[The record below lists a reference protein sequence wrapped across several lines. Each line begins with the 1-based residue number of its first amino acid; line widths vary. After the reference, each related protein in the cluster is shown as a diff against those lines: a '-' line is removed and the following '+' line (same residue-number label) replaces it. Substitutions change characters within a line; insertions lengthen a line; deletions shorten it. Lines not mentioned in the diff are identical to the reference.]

1 MQHAARTLASTLR
14 KNVQAVRVMQK
25 TSCSTCHEKTA
36 RKTVRKNVQ
45 AVRVMQKT
53 SCSTCHAK
61 TMQKPCKN
69 HANMQKPCNMRRVR
83 WRLRR
88 QARQGFY
95 AGRGTPARSVLDF
108 ESFAGRGQMLD
119 GRVLEASQVEY
130 KPFGKPPLQREV
142 QHMFTPLA
150 WHRSL
155 LAALYVL
162 YLTRQAAEPPLSPG
176 SLLYVLYVLYLTRQ
190 AAEPPLSPS
199 SLLYV
204 LYVLYTLYARN
215 LYYICYIGPYSIYST
230 YSMELGES
238 GCSVACLVR
247 YSTYSTYSMDPGGS
261 GCSVACL
268 VRYSTYS
275 TYSKDPAES
284 GCSAG

>member
-1 MQHAARTLASTLR
+1 MSCEKTCNMQHRAKKRAKTMQKSCHAKSCHAKSCHAKSCHAKSCHAKSCHAKTMQHAARTLASTLR

-95 AGRGTPARSVLDF
+95 AGRGNPLNIHSPPGPCYTCY
-108 ESFAGRGQMLD
+108 MCYI
-119 GRVLEASQVEY
+119 SQ
-130 KPFGKPPLQREV
+130 GKPLNI
-142 QHMFTPLA
+142 H
-150 WHRSL
+150 
-155 LAALYVL
+155 
-162 YLTRQAAEPPLSPG
+162 SPR
-176 SLLYVLYVLYLTRQ
+176 VH
-190 AAEPPLSPS
+190 A
-199 SLLYV
+199 
-204 LYVLYTLYARN
+204 
-215 LYYICYIGPYSIYST
+215 ICAICAISHKASH
-230 YSMELGES
+230 
-238 GCSVACLVR
+238 
-247 YSTYSTYSMDPGGS
+247 
-261 GCSVACL
+261 
-268 VRYSTYS
+268 
-275 TYSKDPAES
+275 
-284 GCSAG
+284 